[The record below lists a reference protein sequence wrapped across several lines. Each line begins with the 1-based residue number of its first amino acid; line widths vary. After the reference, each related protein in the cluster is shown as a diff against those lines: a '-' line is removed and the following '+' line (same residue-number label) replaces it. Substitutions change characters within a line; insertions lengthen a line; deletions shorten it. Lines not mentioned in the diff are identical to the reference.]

1 MERVGLA
8 KFIRLV
14 TFNMSAALH
23 PGTRLGRYEI
33 KSQIGAG
40 GMGEVYRARDPRLGR
55 DVAIKVLP
63 GVFSSDVEKLTRFRQ
78 EARAASTLS
87 HPYVAHIYEIGEADG
102 YSFISMEYVEG
113 ETLRQTYAREP
124 LQLSAALQV
133 VAQTAAALAAAHQA
147 GIVHRDIKPENI
159 MLRHDGYVKVL
170 DFGLAKLSEQSG
182 SSLDRDASVKSLVK
196 TNPGMLLGTVA
207 YMSPEQARGLTVD
220 ARTDIWSLGVVLYE
234 ALAGR
239 LPFAGVT
246 GSDVLASIL
255 TADPEESARTGTEV
269 PNELWRVVRKALH
282 KDAGQRYQAATEMRA
297 DLQRIE
303 RRLEFETEM
312 QRSADVAPPEP
323 PDLTRRP
330 DYSTTPSDTP
340 LTPQPP
346 TTHSG
351 QSQNYPL
358 EIAHVLFM
366 DVVGYS
372 RLPMSQQTKTL
383 HQLVE
388 SIRRNR
394 EFQRAEANDQ
404 LIRLPTG
411 DGVALA
417 FFGSPEAPV
426 RCALEVSLALRGYPE
441 MKVRM
446 GVHSG
451 PVYRVSDIN
460 TNQNLAGGGI
470 NIAQRVMDCGDAG
483 HILISRTVA
492 DVLDQLSGW
501 KEKLHD
507 LGKAEVKHGVRVH
520 LFNLYTDEVGNPA
533 APEKLRSVQDLGEE
547 NGVAPPAD
555 GVRAESSGAKSGSAS
570 LDSSQSSPLSG
581 RRKSRKA
588 IDSLAVLPFVNVNS
602 DPNAD
607 YLSDGITESIINSL
621 SQLPKLRVVSRNTVF
636 RYKGQ
641 EVNPQVIGQEL
652 GVRAV
657 FTGRVRQLNERLL
670 ISTELVD
677 VSNDAQLW
685 GEQYNR
691 TFSDIFEVQEEI
703 SREISEKLRLKLSG
717 EQKKKLTKR
726 HTDSAAAYQT
736 YLKGRYYWNKR
747 TLEGLQRG
755 VEYFQQAIALD
766 PNYALAHAGLADS
779 YALLG
784 AVEYGAL
791 PPSEAMQKGRAAAV
805 RALQLDDALAEA
817 HASLGYIKIFY
828 WDWQEAE
835 KEYRRAIELN
845 PNYSTAHHWYGHY
858 LTAMGR
864 FDEAL
869 VELQR
874 AQELDPLSLAIS
886 AGMGWHF
893 YLTRQNK
900 RAIGEYRKTLEMDPN
915 FYMARFLLGL
925 AYEQEA
931 MYEEALAEYQ
941 LAGQLSG
948 GSLAMR
954 AAPAHA
960 YAMLGRRDE
969 AERVLAEIQRL
980 SNHSYVSPYHVA
992 SIYTALGSLEQAFD
1006 WLRRACDNRSE
1017 GLLWLAVDPILDSLR
1032 NDPQFTDIKRRV
1044 GLA

>member
-1 MERVGLA
+1 M
-8 KFIRLV
+8 
-14 TFNMSAALH
+14 
-23 PGTRLGRYEI
+23 RLGRYEI

-63 GVFSSDVEKLTRFRQ
+63 AAFSSDGERLTRFKQ

-113 ETLRQTYAREP
+113 ETLRQTCAREP
-124 LQLSAALQV
+124 MKVSEALHV
-133 VAQTAAALAAAHQA
+133 VVQTAAALAAAHQA

-182 SSLDRDASVKSLVK
+182 HSLDPEALAQSQFK
-196 TNPGMLLGTVA
+196 TDPGVVLGTMT
-207 YMSPEQARGLTVD
+207 YMSPEQARGLAVD

-234 ALAGR
+234 ALSGR
-239 LPFAGVT
+239 APFAGAT
-246 GSDVLASIL
+246 GSDVIASIL
-255 TADPEESARTGTEV
+255 TAEPAESARSRTEV
-269 PNELWRVVRKALH
+269 PDELWRVVRKALH
-282 KDAGQRYQAATEMRA
+282 KDVGQRYQTAAEMLA
-297 DLQRIE
+297 DLQRVKQ
-303 RRLEFETEM
+303 RLEFETELK
-312 QRSADVAPPEP
+312 RSADIAPPEP
-323 PDLTRRP
+323 HGFTRQQP
-330 DYSTTPSDTP
+330 VTTTTAGDMP
-340 LTPQPP
+340 LPPELP
-346 TTHSG
+346 TTYSG
-351 QSQNYPL
+351 QSQSCAL

-372 RLPMSQQTKTL
+372 RLPMSQQTTVL
-383 HQLVE
+383 RQLVE

-394 EFQRAEANDQ
+394 EFQRAEASNR

-417 FFGSPEAPV
+417 FFDSPEAPV
-426 RCALEVSLALRGYPE
+426 LCALEVSFALREHPE
-441 MKVRM
+441 IKVRM

-483 HILISRTVA
+483 HILVSRAVA

-520 LFNLYTDEVGNPA
+520 LFNLYTDQVGNPEV
-533 APEKLRSVQDLGEE
+533 PEKLRSAPDNREGD
-547 NGVAPPAD
+547 VAAPSEGAAAD
-555 GVRAESSGAKSGSAS
+555 SSATKSGTGS
-570 LDSSQSSPLSG
+570 LNSSQSSPLSG
-581 RRKSRKA
+581 KRRLRKT

-607 YLSDGITESIINSL
+607 YLTDGITESVINSL

-641 EVNPQVIGQEL
+641 EVNPQVIGLEL

-657 FTGRVRQLNERLL
+657 FTGRVRQLNERLI

-747 TLEGLQRG
+747 SLEGLQRG

-864 FDEAL
+864 FSEAL

-900 RAIGEYRKTLEMDPN
+900 RAIEEYRKTLEMDPN

-931 MYEEALAEYQ
+931 MYEEALAEYH
-941 LAGQLSG
+941 LAEQLSG

-969 AERVLAEIQRL
+969 AQRVLDEIQGL
-980 SNHSYVSPYHVA
+980 SSHSYVSPYHIA
-992 SIYTALGSLEQAFD
+992 SIYTALGSPEQAFD

-1017 GLLWLAVDPILDSLR
+1017 GLIWLAVDPILDSLR
-1032 NDPQFTDIKRRV
+1032 DDPQFADIKRRV